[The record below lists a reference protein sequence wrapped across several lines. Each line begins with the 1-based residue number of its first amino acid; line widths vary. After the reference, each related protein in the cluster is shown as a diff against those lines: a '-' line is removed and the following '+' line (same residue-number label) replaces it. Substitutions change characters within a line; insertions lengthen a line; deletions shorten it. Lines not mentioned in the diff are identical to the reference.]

1 MKSFVHALKLIGVY
15 FLMYCVFV
23 ALSAL
28 VVPLEKLQGT
38 QSSEPVQA
46 EDAAKR
52 EPSTVMPTVTLWISG
67 DSPFSSSPSK
77 CINGTMY
84 VYADRDMAVY
94 VSSGNDNLPADG
106 STVRVYQL
114 TKDQGKKVLVP
125 VALGERNTA
134 DGTMTFGGG
143 SHSSA
148 ALYFDSY
155 NDKKVY
161 EYSAGIM
168 TEYADMRVAENR
180 PCDIVSD
187 SELATVA
194 HMITPAGVEEQK
206 VQQEA
211 KEQAQRQHSNAVSRY
226 GTPVLIGM
234 AILVAVMLVIFFALK
249 ESIDDAECDIRHA
262 PVLYDTSDDGSQ
274 MAISPNMPALPSW
287 FAAAQF
293 AALAVVGVEV
303 VVFAVPSF
311 AEVVLASGF
320 SNVLYGIG
328 FVVLALAL
336 MLLQFGVFDHLYAR
350 IGLAEGCGDDDDG
363 LLATLVHMG
372 AILVFNFM
380 GFVFAL
386 GTPNVL
392 PLVFANLCLAVPTTV
407 IDWRRSH
414 GRTPMHWLQLFNQAF
429 MWMSMGVLL
438 AAWMVCQ
445 MFIKLLDMK
454 NASDKA
460 EAQAA
465 ARRRQEEG
473 NSFIVSDGN
482 GGTLTMNRIGDTDD
496 FACSDGH
503 TYTRSGG
510 SSGYYGDYEKRY

>member
-38 QSSEPVQA
+38 QSSESVQA

-52 EPSTVMPTVTLWISG
+52 EPSTVMPTATLWISG
-67 DSPFSSSPSK
+67 DSPFSSGPSK

-84 VYADRDMAVY
+84 VYADRNMAVY
-94 VSSGNDNLPADG
+94 VSSGNDGLPADG
-106 STVRVYQL
+106 SAVRIYQL
-114 TKDQGKKVLVP
+114 TKAQGKKVLAP
-125 VALGERNTA
+125 AARGERNA
-134 DGTMTFGGG
+134 DGTMTFGGE
-143 SHSSA
+143 SRSST
-148 ALYFDSY
+148 ALFFDSY

-180 PCDIVSD
+180 PCDHVSD

-194 HMITPAGVEEQK
+194 HMITSAGVEEQK

-211 KEQAQRQHSNAVSRY
+211 KEQARLQEQRENSRY
-226 GTPVLIGM
+226 GTHVLVGM
-234 AILVAVMLVIFFALK
+234 LVLVAAMFFIFIAVK
-249 ESIDDAECDIRHA
+249 NSIEDAEYDIRRNPIVCECSA
-262 PVLYDTSDDGSQ
+262 DGSQ
-274 MAISPNMPALPSW
+274 MTVSPNMPALPSW
-287 FAAAQF
+287 FAASQV
-293 AALAVVGVEV
+293 AALAVVGLEI
-303 VVFAVPSF
+303 VVFAVPSLCMT
-311 AEVVLASGF
+311 VLSSAF
-320 SNVLYGIG
+320 SSVLYGIG
-328 FVVLALAL
+328 FVVLAIAL
-336 MLLQFGVFDHLYAR
+336 MLLQFLVFDNLYER
-350 IGLAEGCGDDDDG
+350 IGQAEGCGESEEG
-363 LLATLVHMG
+363 TFATFAHMG
-372 AILVFNFM
+372 AVVFFNFM

-386 GTPNVL
+386 GAPNVL

-407 IDWRRSH
+407 IDWCRSH

-445 MFIKLLDMK
+445 MFIKLLEMK

-460 EAQAA
+460 EDQAA

>member
-28 VVPLEKLQGT
+28 VVPLDKLQGKK
-38 QSSEPVQA
+38 SKPVQA

-52 EPSTVMPTVTLWISG
+52 EPSTVMPTATLWISG
-67 DSPFSSSPSK
+67 DSPFSSGPSK

-94 VSSGNDNLPADG
+94 VSSGNDDLPADG
-106 STVRVYQL
+106 SVVRVYQL
-114 TKDQGKKVLVP
+114 TKAQGKKVLAP
-125 VALGERNTA
+125 AALGERNAA
-134 DGTMTFGGG
+134 DGTMTFGGE
-143 SHSSA
+143 SRRST
-148 ALYFDSY
+148 ALFFDSY

-168 TEYADMRVAENR
+168 TEYADMRVVENR
-180 PCDIVSD
+180 PCDLVSD

-211 KEQAQRQHSNAVSRY
+211 KEQAQRQHSYEVSRY

-287 FAAAQF
+287 FATAQF

-363 LLATLVHMG
+363 LLATLVHLG
-372 AILVFNFM
+372 AVVFFNFM
-380 GFVFAL
+380 GFAFAL
-386 GTPNVL
+386 GGPNVL
-392 PLVFANLCLAVPTTV
+392 PLLFANLCLAVPTTV
-407 IDWRRSH
+407 KDWRRSH

-438 AAWMVCQ
+438 AAWLVCQ
-445 MFIKLLDMK
+445 MFIKLLEMK

-460 EAQAA
+460 EDQAA

-510 SSGYYGDYEKRY
+510 SGGYYGDYEKRY

>member
-38 QSSEPVQA
+38 QSREPVQA

-52 EPSTVMPTVTLWISG
+52 EPSTVMPTATLWISG
-67 DSPFSSSPSK
+67 DSPFSSGPSK

-84 VYADRDMAVY
+84 VYADRDIAVY
-94 VSSGNDNLPADG
+94 VSSGNDGLPADG
-106 STVRVYQL
+106 SAVRIYQL
-114 TKDQGKKVLVP
+114 TKAQGKKVLAP
-125 VALGERNTA
+125 AGRGERNAA

-143 SHSSA
+143 SRRST
-148 ALYFDSY
+148 ALFFDSF

-180 PCDIVSD
+180 PCDLVSD

-211 KEQAQRQHSNAVSRY
+211 KEQARLQEQRENSRY
-226 GTPVLIGM
+226 GTHVLVGM
-234 AILVAVMLVIFFALK
+234 LVLVAAMFFIFIAVK
-249 ESIDDAECDIRHA
+249 NSIEDAEYDIRRN
-262 PVLYDTSDDGSQ
+262 PIVYECSDDGSQ
-274 MAISPNMPALPSW
+274 MTVSPNMPALPSW
-287 FAAAQF
+287 FAASQF
-293 AALAVVGVEV
+293 AVLAVVGLEI
-303 VVFAVPSF
+303 VVFAVPSLSIT
-311 AEVVLASGF
+311 VLSSAF
-320 SNVLYGIG
+320 SSVLYGIG
-328 FVVLALAL
+328 FVVLAIAL
-336 MLLQFGVFDHLYAR
+336 MLLQFLVFDNLYER
-350 IGLAEGCGDDDDG
+350 IGLAEGCGESEEG
-363 LLATLVHMG
+363 TLATFVHLG
-372 AILVFNFM
+372 AVVFFNFM

-386 GTPNVL
+386 GAPNVL
-392 PLVFANLCLAVPTTV
+392 PLVFANLCLAVPPTV

-438 AAWMVCQ
+438 AAWLVCQ
-445 MFIKLLDMK
+445 MFKAMLDMK

-460 EAQAA
+460 EDKAA

>member
-28 VVPLEKLQGT
+28 VVPLDKLQGKK
-38 QSSEPVQA
+38 SKPVQA

-52 EPSTVMPTVTLWISG
+52 EPSTVMPTATLWISG
-67 DSPFSSSPSK
+67 DSPFSSGPSK

-84 VYADRDMAVY
+84 VYADRHMAVY
-94 VSSGNDNLPADG
+94 VSSGNDDLP
-106 STVRVYQL
+106 
-114 TKDQGKKVLVP
+114 
-125 VALGERNTA
+125 A
-134 DGTMTFGGG
+134 DGTMTFGGE
-143 SHSSA
+143 SRRST
-148 ALYFDSY
+148 ALFFDSY

-168 TEYADMRVAENR
+168 TEYADMRVVENR
-180 PCDIVSD
+180 PCDLVSD

-206 VQQEA
+206 AQQEVM
-211 KEQAQRQHSNAVSRY
+211 EQTKLQEQRENSRY
-226 GTPVLIGM
+226 GTEVLVGM
-234 AILVAVMLVIFFALK
+234 LVLVAAMFFLFIAVK
-249 ESIDDAECDIRHA
+249 NSIEDAEYDIRRN
-262 PVLYDTSDDGSQ
+262 PIVYDSSDDGSQ
-274 MAISPNMPALPSW
+274 MTVSPNMPALPSW
-287 FAAAQF
+287 FAASQF
-293 AALAVVGVEV
+293 AALAVVGLEI
-303 VVFAVPSF
+303 VVFAVPSLSIT
-311 AEVVLASGF
+311 VLSSAF
-320 SNVLYGIG
+320 SSVLYGIG
-328 FVVLALAL
+328 FVVLAIAL
-336 MLLQFGVFDHLYAR
+336 MLLQFLVFDNLYER
-350 IGLAEGCGDDDDG
+350 IGLAEGCGESEEG
-363 LLATLVHMG
+363 TLATFVHLG
-372 AILVFNFM
+372 AVVFFNFM

-386 GTPNVL
+386 GAPNVL

-438 AAWMVCQ
+438 AAWLVCQ
-445 MFIKLLDMK
+445 MFIKLLEMK

-460 EAQAA
+460 EDQAA

-510 SSGYYGDYEKRY
+510 SSGYYGDYEKR

>member
-1 MKSFVHALKLIGVY
+1 MKGFVQALKLVGIY
-15 FLMYCVFV
+15 FLMYAVFV
-23 ALSAL
+23 GLSAL
-28 VVPLEKLQGT
+28 VIPQDWMQGKGKVTVPQ
-38 QSSEPVQA
+38 VD
-46 EDAAKR
+46 DATPRDA
-52 EPSTVMPTVTLWISG
+52 STVMPTATLWLSG
-67 DSPFSSSPSK
+67 DNPYSSGAPK
-77 CINGTMY
+77 CIDGTMY
-84 VYADRDMAVY
+84 VYADRDIALY
-94 VSSGNDNLPADG
+94 VSSGKDGVSGDG
-106 STVRVYQL
+106 SVVVVYVL
-114 TKDQGKKVLVP
+114 TEAQGKKVLTP
-125 VALGERNTA
+125 VACCVRNAADSTMGFTA
-134 DGTMTFGGG
+134 NLPRRT
-143 SHSSA
+143 
-148 ALYFDSY
+148 ALYFDGY
-155 NDKKVY
+155 NSDKVY
-161 EYSAGIM
+161 EFSAGVM
-168 TEYADMRVAENR
+168 TEYADMRAVDNR
-180 PCDIVSD
+180 PCDLVGD
-187 SELATVA
+187 SQLAAAA
-194 HMITPAGVEEQK
+194 HYVTPDAGKERET
-206 VQQEA
+206 QQLA
-211 KEQAQRQHSNAVSRY
+211 QQQAQRQHSNVVSRY

-249 ESIDDAECDIRHA
+249 ESIDDAECDIRHT

-287 FAAAQF
+287 FATAQF

-320 SNVLYGIG
+320 SNVFYGIG
-328 FVVLALAL
+328 FVVLAIAL
-336 MLLQFGVFDHLYAR
+336 LLLQFLVFDNLYER
-350 IGLAEGCGDDDDG
+350 IGQAEGCGESEEG
-363 LLATLVHMG
+363 TLATFVHLG
-372 AILVFNFM
+372 AVVFFNFM

-386 GTPNVL
+386 GAPNVL

-445 MFIKLLDMK
+445 MFIKLLEMK

-460 EAQAA
+460 EAKAA

-482 GGTLTMNRIGDTDD
+482 GGTMTMNRIGDTDD

-503 TYTRSGG
+503 TYTRSCG

>member
-28 VVPLEKLQGT
+28 VVPLDKLQGKK
-38 QSSEPVQA
+38 SKPVQA

-52 EPSTVMPTVTLWISG
+52 EPSTVMPTVTLRISG
-67 DSPFSSSPSK
+67 DSPFSSGPSK

-94 VSSGNDNLPADG
+94 VSSGNDDLLADG
-106 STVRVYQL
+106 SAVRVYQL
-114 TKDQGKKVLVP
+114 TKAQGKKVLAP
-125 VALGERNTA
+125 AARGERNA
-134 DGTMTFGGG
+134 DGTMTFGGE
-143 SHSSA
+143 SRRST
-148 ALYFDSY
+148 ALFFDSY

-180 PCDIVSD
+180 PCDLVSD

-194 HMITPAGVEEQK
+194 HMITPAGMEEQK
-206 VQQEA
+206 VQQEVM
-211 KEQAQRQHSNAVSRY
+211 EQTKLQEQRENSRY
-226 GTPVLIGM
+226 GTEVLVGM
-234 AILVAVMLVIFFALK
+234 LVLVAAMFFLFISVK
-249 ESIDDAECDIRHA
+249 NSIEDAEYDIRRN
-262 PVLYDTSDDGSQ
+262 PIVYDSSDDGSQ
-274 MAISPNMPALPSW
+274 MTISPNMPALPSW
-287 FAAAQF
+287 FAASQF
-293 AALAVVGVEV
+293 AALAVVGLEI
-303 VVFAVPSF
+303 VVFAVPSLSIK
-311 AEVVLASGF
+311 VLSSAF
-320 SNVLYGIG
+320 SSVLYGIG
-328 FVVLALAL
+328 FVVLAIAL
-336 MLLQFGVFDHLYAR
+336 MLLQFLVFDNLYER
-350 IGLAEGCGDDDDG
+350 IGQAEGCGESEEG
-363 LLATLVHMG
+363 TLATLVHLG
-372 AILVFNFM
+372 AVVFFNFM

-386 GTPNVL
+386 GAPNVL

-445 MFIKLLDMK
+445 MFIKLLEMK

-460 EAQAA
+460 EDQAA

-473 NSFIVSDGN
+473 NDFMVSDGN
-482 GGTLTMNRIGDTDD
+482 GGTLTMHRIGDTDD
-496 FACSDGH
+496 FACSDGN

-510 SSGYYGDYEKRY
+510 SSGYYGDYEKR

>member
-28 VVPLEKLQGT
+28 VVPLDKLQGKK
-38 QSSEPVQA
+38 SKPVQA

-67 DSPFSSSPSK
+67 DSPFSSGPSK

-94 VSSGNDNLPADG
+94 VSSGNDDLPADG
-106 STVRVYQL
+106 SVVRVYQL
-114 TKDQGKKVLVP
+114 TKAQGKKVLAP
-125 VALGERNTA
+125 AARGERNA
-134 DGTMTFGGG
+134 DGTMTFGGE
-143 SHSSA
+143 SRRST
-148 ALYFDSY
+148 ALFFDSY

-168 TEYADMRVAENR
+168 TEYADMRVVENR
-180 PCDIVSD
+180 PCDLVSD
-187 SELATVA
+187 GELATVA
-194 HMITPAGVEEQK
+194 HMITPAGVEEQM

-211 KEQAQRQHSNAVSRY
+211 KEQARLQEQRENSRY
-226 GTPVLIGM
+226 GTHVLVGM
-234 AILVAVMLVIFFALK
+234 LVLVAAMFFIFIALK
-249 ESIDDAECDIRHA
+249 NSIEDAEYDIRRN
-262 PVLYDTSDDGSQ
+262 PIVYECSDDGSQ
-274 MAISPNMPALPSW
+274 MTVSPNMPALPSW

-293 AALAVVGVEV
+293 AALAIVGVEV

-328 FVVLALAL
+328 FVVLAIAL
-336 MLLQFGVFDHLYAR
+336 LLLQFLVFDNLYER
-350 IGLAEGCGDDDDG
+350 IGLAEGCGESEEG
-363 LLATLVHMG
+363 TLATFVHLG
-372 AILVFNFM
+372 AVVFFNFM

-438 AAWMVCQ
+438 AAWLVCQ
-445 MFIKLLDMK
+445 MFIKLLEMK

>member
-38 QSSEPVQA
+38 QSSEPVRA

-67 DSPFSSSPSK
+67 DSPFSSGPSK

-84 VYADRDMAVY
+84 VYADRDIAVY

-125 VALGERNTA
+125 VALGERNAA

-148 ALYFDSY
+148 ALFFDSY

-168 TEYADMRVAENR
+168 TEYADMRVVENR
-180 PCDIVSD
+180 PCDLVSD

-211 KEQAQRQHSNAVSRY
+211 KEQTRLQEQRENSRY
-226 GTPVLIGM
+226 GTEVLVGM
-234 AILVAVMLVIFFALK
+234 LVLVAAMFFIFIAVK
-249 ESIDDAECDIRHA
+249 NSIEDAEYDIRRN
-262 PVLYDTSDDGSQ
+262 PIVYECSDDGSQ
-274 MAISPNMPALPSW
+274 MTVSPNMPALPSW
-287 FAAAQF
+287 FAASQF
-293 AALAVVGVEV
+293 AALAVVGLEI
-303 VVFAVPSF
+303 VVFAVPSLSIT
-311 AEVVLASGF
+311 VLSSAF
-320 SNVLYGIG
+320 SSVLYGIG
-328 FVVLALAL
+328 FVVLAIAL
-336 MLLQFGVFDHLYAR
+336 MLLQFLVFDNLYER
-350 IGLAEGCGDDDDG
+350 IGLAEGCGESEEG
-363 LLATLVHMG
+363 TLATFVHLG
-372 AILVFNFM
+372 AVVFFNVM

-414 GRTPMHWLQLFNQAF
+414 GRTPMHWLQLFNQTF

-445 MFIKLLDMK
+445 TFIKLLEMK

-460 EAQAA
+460 EAKAA

-482 GGTLTMNRIGDTDD
+482 GGTMTMNRIGDTDD

>member
-38 QSSEPVQA
+38 QSSESVLA

-52 EPSTVMPTVTLWISG
+52 EPSTVMPTATLWISG
-67 DSPFSSSPSK
+67 DLPFSSGPSK

-84 VYADRDMAVY
+84 VYADRNMAVY
-94 VSSGNDNLPADG
+94 VSSGNDGLPADG
-106 STVRVYQL
+106 SAVRIYQL
-114 TKDQGKKVLVP
+114 TKAQGKKVLAP
-125 VALGERNTA
+125 AARGERNA
-134 DGTMTFGGG
+134 DGTMTFGGE
-143 SHSSA
+143 SRSST
-148 ALYFDSY
+148 ALFFDSY

-180 PCDIVSD
+180 PCDLVSD

-211 KEQAQRQHSNAVSRY
+211 KEQARLQEQRENSRY
-226 GTPVLIGM
+226 GTHVLVGM
-234 AILVAVMLVIFFALK
+234 LVLVAAMFFIFIAVK
-249 ESIDDAECDIRHA
+249 NSIEDAEYDIRRNPIVCECSA
-262 PVLYDTSDDGSQ
+262 DGSQ
-274 MAISPNMPALPSW
+274 MTVSPNMPALPSW
-287 FAAAQF
+287 FAASQV
-293 AALAVVGVEV
+293 AALTVVGLEI
-303 VVFAVPSF
+303 VVFAVPSLCMT
-311 AEVVLASGF
+311 VLSSAF
-320 SNVLYGIG
+320 SSVLYGIG
-328 FVVLALAL
+328 FVVLAIAL
-336 MLLQFGVFDHLYAR
+336 MLLQFLVFGNLYER
-350 IGLAEGCGDDDDG
+350 IGQAEGCGESEEG
-363 LLATLVHMG
+363 TFATFIHMG
-372 AILVFNFM
+372 AVVFFNFM

-386 GTPNVL
+386 GAPNVL

-445 MFIKLLDMK
+445 MFIKLLEMK

-460 EAQAA
+460 EDQAA
-465 ARRRQEEG
+465 ARRHQEEG

-510 SSGYYGDYEKRY
+510 NSGYYGDYEKRY

>member
-38 QSSEPVQA
+38 QSSEPVRA

-52 EPSTVMPTVTLWISG
+52 EPSTVMPTATLWISG
-67 DSPFSSSPSK
+67 DSPFSSGPSK

-84 VYADRDMAVY
+84 VYADRAIAVY

-180 PCDIVSD
+180 PCDLVSD

-194 HMITPAGVEEQK
+194 HMITPAGMEEQQA
-206 VQQEA
+206 QQEA
-211 KEQAQRQHSNAVSRY
+211 KEQAQRQHSYEVSRY
-226 GTPVLIGM
+226 GTPVLIVM
-234 AILVAVMLVIFFALK
+234 AVFVAVMLVIFFALK

-274 MAISPNMPALPSW
+274 MTISPNMPALPSW

-293 AALAVVGVEV
+293 AALAIVGVEV

-328 FVVLALAL
+328 FVVLAIAL
-336 MLLQFGVFDHLYAR
+336 MLLQFLVFDNLYER
-350 IGLAEGCGDDDDG
+350 IGLAEGCGESEEG
-363 LLATLVHMG
+363 TFATFIHLG
-372 AILVFNFM
+372 AVVFFNFM

-386 GTPNVL
+386 GAPNVL

-445 MFIKLLDMK
+445 MFIKLLEMK

-510 SSGYYGDYEKRY
+510 SGGYYGDYEKRY

>member
-52 EPSTVMPTVTLWISG
+52 EPSTVMPTATLWISG
-67 DSPFSSSPSK
+67 DSPFSSGPSK

-84 VYADRDMAVY
+84 VYADRNMAVY
-94 VSSGNDNLPADG
+94 VSSSNDGLPADG
-106 STVRVYQL
+106 SAVRIYQL
-114 TKDQGKKVLVP
+114 TKAQGKKVLAP
-125 VALGERNTA
+125 AARGERNA
-134 DGTMTFGGG
+134 DGTMTFGGE
-143 SHSSA
+143 SRST
-148 ALYFDSY
+148 ALFFDSY

-180 PCDIVSD
+180 PCDLVSD

-211 KEQAQRQHSNAVSRY
+211 KEQARLQEQRENSRY
-226 GTPVLIGM
+226 GTHVLVGM
-234 AILVAVMLVIFFALK
+234 LVLVAAMFFIFIAVK
-249 ESIDDAECDIRHA
+249 NSIEDAEYDIRRNPIVCECSA
-262 PVLYDTSDDGSQ
+262 DGSQ
-274 MAISPNMPALPSW
+274 MTVSPNMPALPSW
-287 FAAAQF
+287 FAASQV
-293 AALAVVGVEV
+293 AALTVVGLEI
-303 VVFAVPSF
+303 VVFAVPSLCMT
-311 AEVVLASGF
+311 VLSSAF
-320 SNVLYGIG
+320 SSVLYGIG
-328 FVVLALAL
+328 FVVLAIAL
-336 MLLQFGVFDHLYAR
+336 MLLQFLVFDNLYER
-350 IGLAEGCGDDDDG
+350 IGLAEGCGESEEG
-363 LLATLVHMG
+363 TFATFAHMG
-372 AILVFNFM
+372 AVVFFNFM

-386 GTPNVL
+386 GAPNVL

-445 MFIKLLDMK
+445 MFIKLLEMK

-460 EAQAA
+460 EDQAA

-510 SSGYYGDYEKRY
+510 SGGYYGDYEKRY